1 MNFVDETGCSAY
13 KFIKKNASNSTI
25 KKYAKEL
32 FVSESNKDL
41 FEVGYQ
47 LCFGNDANYRPYSY
61 KIPIYLYQKTTLNK
75 NLQRVQVYYIH
86 RNANNMRAV
95 GRFYYK
101 TILQWKL
108 YIESRHKPLFLRMR
122 DYILNKYEISI
133 DTYEIFMNALSDV
146 AAGTAA
152 EFPLAVYSIAEA
164 IFEEISDHR
173 DKLDNYIIKLIKRLE
188 KKKENHEKYYI
199 MISFATYYQQYG
211 LTKNDIKWHTVSS
224 KKIKN
229 CL

>member
-1 MNFVDETGCSAY
+1 
-13 KFIKKNASNSTI
+13 
-25 KKYAKEL
+25 
-32 FVSESNKDL
+32 
-41 FEVGYQ
+41 
-47 LCFGNDANYRPYSY
+47 
-61 KIPIYLYQKTTLNK
+61 
-75 NLQRVQVYYIH
+75 
-86 RNANNMRAV
+86 
-95 GRFYYK
+95 
-101 TILQWKL
+101 
-108 YIESRHKPLFLRMR
+108 
-122 DYILNKYEISI
+122 
-133 DTYEIFMNALSDV
+133 MNALSDV

-211 LTKNDIKWHTVSS
+211 LTKNGIKWHTVSS